1 MDKRAARWTPD
12 IGQEAGKAA
21 WLSASAAASVLG
33 VSQRTIRRA
42 IARGDLPAAKHSG
55 VYRIAPADLERYRKR
70 GRVADLLTAPT
81 HPDLPRL
88 MPFPDREAPIAPE
101 LPRPLTP
108 LIGRERE
115 LGAVG
120 ELARR
125 GGVRLVT
132 LVGPGGVGKTR
143 LVIRV
148 AEQAAIEFP
157 DGVWFVALAPVRDPT
172 LVATTIVR
180 ALGIVERADRTAVE
194 TLTTVVRDRR
204 LLLVLDNFEHLLA
217 AAPLVTE
224 LLAACPNLVVLV
236 TSRARLNLS
245 GEYELAVPPLALPS
259 PQPQGGGTSLSVETV
274 GDAAAVR
281 LFVARAQ
288 AVDAGFELTA
298 ENAAAVAAI
307 CAGVDGLPL
316 AIELAAAQTRLFAP
330 SALLARLGRRLPLL
344 TGGPRDQP
352 ARLRTMVDA
361 IAWSHDLLSEAEQ
374 VLFRRLAVFVG
385 GCTLDAAA
393 SVAGDWGDAVLDGVV
408 ALVDHQLLGRVDQP
422 DGGPDA
428 STPRFAMLETIREFG
443 LERLADS
450 GEEGPVRTAHAR
462 YFLAE
467 AEEANAIFWGRLPG
481 SWRDR
486 LEPDLPNLRAALA
499 WLIETADGESALR
512 LTAALEPAWWILC
525 HQTEGRRWMARALTL
540 RAGVPDAVVVAT
552 LVVAGRV
559 AFAQGDYAEAAAR
572 GQEALA
578 VAEGSGVSPA
588 DALVLLGMVASD
600 AEDPALRSETAARAR
615 VEAAL
620 ASYRG
625 RDEPVRTA
633 FALIRLARLDLNV
646 PVADLDRARARLDE
660 AITIFRRIGHAH
672 GVAVA
677 VFMLGEVARRRGDF
691 AAAAGHYRE
700 SLALHVATGHPWGIA
715 QVFEGLTAL
724 AVETGHAET
733 AARLYGAATVLRD
746 ELGLPV
752 PAPQRAAH
760 NAAVARVRAALGPA
774 GFAAS
779 WDGGRSRP
787 VAEVVGEADG
797 FAARIGQSAPTA
809 PARSSEDGAG
819 LSRREREVLAL
830 LVEGKGDRE
839 IAGALSISYRTVTNH
854 VASILTKLDAPTRT
868 AAATLA
874 VRRGLV

>member
-1 MDKRAARWTPD
+1 MDKRAAPWTRD
-12 IGQEAGKAA
+12 IGEDAGKAD

-42 IARGDLPAAKHSG
+42 IARGDLPAAKRSG
-55 VYRIAPADLERYRKR
+55 VYRIAPADLERYRMR
-70 GRVADLLTAPT
+70 GRVS
-81 HPDLPRL
+81 DLPWL
-88 MPFPDREAPIAPE
+88 IPFSDRKAPIAPD

-115 LGAVG
+115 LVAVG
-120 ELARR
+120 EFVRR

-143 LVIRV
+143 LALRV
-148 AEQAAIEFP
+148 AEQAAAEFP
-157 DGVWFVALAPVRDPT
+157 EGVWFVALAPVRDPT
-172 LVATTIVR
+172 MVATTIVR
-180 ALGIVERADRTAVE
+180 ALDIVERADRPAVQ
-194 TLTTVVRDRR
+194 TLTAVVRDRR

-245 GEYELAVPPLALPS
+245 GEHELAVQPLALPN
-259 PQPQGGGTSLSVETV
+259 PHPYGGGPSLSIETI

-288 AVDAGFELTA
+288 AVNASFGLTQ
-298 ENAAAVAAI
+298 ENAAAVAAL
-307 CAGVDGLPL
+307 CEGVDGLPL

-330 SALLARLGRRLPLL
+330 SALLTRLGRRLPLL

-352 ARLRTMVDA
+352 ARLQTMRGA
-361 IAWSHDLLSEAEQ
+361 IAWSHDLLSEADQ

-393 SVAGDWGDAVLDGVV
+393 SVAGDRGDEVLDGVA
-408 ALVDHQLLGRVDQP
+408 ALVDHHLLGRVDQP

-428 STPRFAMLETIREFG
+428 GTPRFAMLETIREFG

-450 GEEGPVRTAHAR
+450 GEEAPVRTAHAL

-467 AEEANAIFWGRLPG
+467 AEEANAIFWGHRHG

-512 LTAALEPAWWILC
+512 LAAALEPAWWILC

-540 RAGVPDAVVVAT
+540 RGGVPDAVVVAT

-572 GQEALA
+572 GYEALA
-578 VAEGSGVSPA
+578 VAEGSGVDPA
-588 DALVLLGMVASD
+588 DALFLLGLVASD
-600 AEDPALRSETAARAR
+600 AEDPSLRSNAAARAH

-625 RDEPVRTA
+625 RNEPVRLA
-633 FALIRLARLDLNV
+633 FSLVRLARLNLDP
-646 PVADLDRARARLDE
+646 PVADLDQAGRQFDE
-660 AITIFRRIGHAH
+660 ALSIHRGTGHTTGIAYAA
-672 GVAVA
+672 GGLGDVAV
-677 VFMLGEVARRRGDF
+677 RRRDF
-691 AAAAGHYRE
+691 PAAAPHYRE
-700 SLALHVATGHPWGIA
+700 ALALHFAIGHQWGIA
-715 QVFEGLTAL
+715 QVFEGLARL
-724 AVETGHAET
+724 AVEMGYAET
-733 AARLYGAATVLRD
+733 AARLYGAAAALRD

-752 PAPQRAAH
+752 PASQRAAH
-760 NAAVARVRAALGPA
+760 DAAVARVREALGPE
-774 GFAAS
+774 GFAAA
-779 WDGGRSRP
+779 WDGGRSLP
-787 VAEVVGEADG
+787 VAEVVGEADD
-797 FAARIGQSAPTA
+797 FAARIGRSTPTA
-809 PARSSEDGAG
+809 PALSSDDEAG

-839 IAGALSISYRTVTNH
+839 IAEALSISYRTVTNH

-868 AAATLA
+868 AAATFA
-874 VRRGLV
+874 VRRGLA